1 MSEEVTYADLKF
13 QDSTKTEN
21 TKRLDKFG
29 KKVPPVPSRVWRQ
42 TTWTLSL
49 LCLLLLVGLVVLGIM
64 FYLTLK
70 IEMGKLNK
78 LQNIE
83 EELQRNV
90 SVQLLNNR
98 NSSEKIRSLSI
109 ALQNVATQLCRE
121 LCRKDPE
128 HKCKPCPESWIWHKD
143 RCYLLSDYYLTWQE
157 SDMFCS
163 AQNASLLTMR
173 SESEL
178 EFIKSKNLFDYWLG
192 LFPRKD
198 NKLPEKIENLVFPS
212 ARFIRNTGDLK
223 NMYCGYIYQ
232 TYVYYTSCRA
242 RKKFLCQKMANPS
255 LNIESILTSDFP
267 DGGM

>member
-13 QDSTKTEN
+13 QDSTKTAN
-21 TKRLDKFG
+21 TKGLDKFG
-29 KKVPPVPSRVWRQ
+29 KKAPPAPSRVWRQ
-42 TTWTLSL
+42 TTLTLSL
-49 LCLLLLVGLVVLGIM
+49 LCLLLLVGLVVLGIT

-90 SVQLLNNR
+90 SVQLLNNQ
-98 NSSEKIRSLSI
+98 NSSEKIRNLSI
-109 ALQNVATQLCRE
+109 ALQNVATRLCRE

-143 RCYLLSDYYLTWQE
+143 HCYLLRDDYLTWEE
-157 SDMFCS
+157 SDRFCS
-163 AQNASLLTMR
+163 ALNASLLTMR
-173 SESEL
+173 NKSEL
-178 EFIKSKNLFDYWLG
+178 EFIRSKELFHYWLG

-198 NKLPEKIENLVFPS
+198 YKLSEKIENLVFSS
-212 ARFIRNTGDLK
+212 AGFKRNTGDLK
-223 NMYCGYIYQ
+223 YMYCGYIYR
-232 TYVYYTSCRA
+232 TSVYYIRCSEI
-242 RKKFLCQKMANPS
+242 KKILCQKMANPS